1 MSGPV
6 RPCVAVL
13 VLDFSLLADFCCEAI
28 MSGPVR
34 LTVEEPC
41 EACSE
46 GSLPADGCKAA
57 LESGPVRCEM
67 SREFSLG

>member
-6 RPCVAVL
+6 RPCVEMLTLA
-13 VLDFSLLADFCCEAI
+13 FSLPADFCCEAI
-28 MSGPVR
+28 VSGPVR

-41 EACSE
+41 DACSE

-57 LESGPVRCEM
+57 LQSGPVR
-67 SREFSLG
+67 